1 MENKDIISSGTLELY
16 ALGLTS
22 VEETLA
28 ITLLAEKDPAVKAE
42 IEAIQSSLETYAS
55 VYALKPKASVKEKLF
70 AQINAANESKKES
83 SSVPP
88 VGALSNEERIA
99 VPPVGTNKTV
109 VEGGAKVIPMNA
121 GFRKWKWAAAAS
133 IALLLGSVAL
143 NVSYYN
149 KFAAVDKRLNE
160 TQDQLASIQK
170 QSEALKGDLTWIQ
183 NPNSVPVAL
192 KGTEK
197 FDQAKAKIFWIK
209 ETGDVAVD
217 ASNLPEPP
225 KGMQY
230 QFWGIVD
237 GKPVSGGMIITNDKG
252 VKYRLQKMRSFG
264 KAEAFAISLEK
275 EGAESAAPT
284 EVVSMG
290 TL

>member
-22 VEETLA
+22 AEETLA
-28 ITLLAEKDPAVKAE
+28 IALLAEKDPAVKAE

-70 AQINAANESKKES
+70 AQINAANESN
-83 SSVPP
+83 SVPP
-88 VGALSNEERIA
+88 VGSLRSEEGIA
-99 VPPVGTNKTV
+99 VPPVATNRTV

-170 QSEALKGDLTWIQ
+170 QSEALKGDMSWIQ
-183 NPNSVPVAL
+183 NPTSVPVAL
-192 KGTEK
+192 KGLEK
-197 FDQAKAKIFWIK
+197 FDQAKAKIFWIQ
-209 ETGDVAVD
+209 ETGEVAVD
-217 ASNLPEPP
+217 ASNLPDPP

-230 QFWGIVD
+230 QFWGIVN

-252 VKYRLQKMRSFG
+252 MKYRLQKMRSFG

-275 EGAESAAPT
+275 EGVESPAPSQ
-284 EVVSMG
+284 VVSMG
-290 TL
+290 NVL

>member
-1 MENKDIISSGTLELY
+1 LENNDIISSGTLELY

-22 VEETLA
+22 TEETRA
-28 ITLLAEKDPAVKAE
+28 IAALAEKDPAVKAE
-42 IEAIQSSLETYAS
+42 IEAIQNSLEAYAS
-55 VYALKPKASVKEKLF
+55 AYALKPKASVKEKLF
-70 AQINAANESKKES
+70 QQINAAAESKTENIE
-83 SSVPP
+83 VPP
-88 VGALSNEERIA
+88 VGSLNQNVDS
-99 VPPVGTNKTV
+99 
-109 VEGGAKVIPMNA
+109 GAKVIPMNS
-121 GFRKWKWAAAAS
+121 GFSKWKWAAAAS
-133 IALLLGSVAL
+133 IALLLGSVAM

-160 TQDQLASIQK
+160 TQEQLASLEK
-170 QSEALKGDLTWIQ
+170 QNKDFKDDMSWPL
-183 NPNSVPVAL
+183 NPNSVQVAL
-192 KGTEK
+192 KGNEK
-197 FDQAKAKIFWIK
+197 NIKASAKIFWIK
-209 ETGDVAVD
+209 ETGDVAID
-217 ASNLPEPP
+217 ASNLPDPP

-252 VKYRLQKMRSFG
+252 VKYRMQKMRSFG

-275 EGAESAAPT
+275 EGTESPAPT